1 MQNLGL
7 IPKGSKI
14 GSLLKRVFLYLFIPA
29 LFIGIN
35 SFISK
40 GAFLK
45 NNIGLFEEIAALL
58 FLAIALTFIRNSVVR
73 RAAIFTLFLIYFI
86 IFTIQSISVEIIG
99 STINLITL
107 KNATEAALLINSA
120 MIIKLLFY
128 LAVFMLFITLLLK
141 IRLSK
146 KEKYILL
153 SILLALFFLSK
164 YTIHKH
170 FAHEYLFRPA
180 KNLYTLIRYELLG
193 SKELT
198 KAELQPEDITL
209 AHKFNIEIN
218 SSNGLEPFS
227 KEYFYKDPLPFKRVG
242 RAKPNV
248 ILFFI
253 ESLSARLLSPYRK
266 SRKGLTPNIADFAK
280 HSMVVE
286 GYFNHTTPTA
296 PGLLG
301 QNCSFYPLYTH
312 EDMDYK
318 GNPLEKLHLKCM
330 PQYFGEYGYK
340 TYYMSHSRAYYANI
354 KNNLKIYGYQN
365 RYFWRDFLHR
375 FLPGEDV
382 ILGEAGPSDHQMMRG
397 LVAFLKQK
405 GLKEPFLLGVS
416 TIESHVGRKTNPI
429 DGIKYGDGKS
439 STLNLIH
446 NLDDAFGKFWNYF
459 KRSKYAKNT
468 IVILTGD
475 HALFPNRDYQKVA
488 GKDWI
493 PSIYDHLTFIIYDPT
508 HTLPKRY
515 KVNANSVDM
524 APTLLH
530 LAGVPNSKNNF
541 LGRSIFDRREYNNSF
556 GVTVYKDMNYYY
568 NMDGKLINEK
578 YRYMKKED
586 KKIFDSL
593 KRLVRYYQYSLQR

>member
-1 MQNLGL
+1 MIIL
-7 IPKGSKI
+7 KGSKI
-14 GSLLKRVFLYLFIPA
+14 GRLLKRVFLYLFIPA
-29 LFIGIN
+29 LFIGIH

-45 NNIGLFEEIAALL
+45 NNIGLIEEIAALL
-58 FLAIALTFIRNSVVR
+58 FVAIALTFIRNRAVR
-73 RAAIFTLFLIYFI
+73 RVAIFTLFLIYFI

-120 MIIKLLFY
+120 MISKLLFY
-128 LAVFMLFITLLLK
+128 LAVFILFITLLFK

-153 SILLALFFLSK
+153 SILVVVFFLSK
-164 YTIHKH
+164 YTIHKY
-170 FAHEYLFRPA
+170 FAHEYLFRPV

-198 KAELQPEDITL
+198 RAELKPEDIAL

-218 SSNGLEPFS
+218 RSNGLEPFS
-227 KEYFYKDPLPFKRVG
+227 KEYFYKDQLPFKRVG

-253 ESLSARLLSPYRK
+253 ESLSARLLSPYSK
-266 SRKGLTPNIADFAK
+266 SQKGLTPNIADFASQ
-280 HSMVVE
+280 SMVVE

-330 PQYFGEYGYK
+330 PQYFVEYGYK
-340 TYYMSHSRAYYANI
+340 TYYMSHSRGHYANI

-365 RYFWRDFLHR
+365 RYLWRDFLQR

-382 ILGEAGPSDHQMMRG
+382 ILGEAGASDHQMMRG
-397 LVAFLKQK
+397 LVAFLKRHEA
-405 GLKEPFLLGVS
+405 KEPFLLGLS

-459 KRSKYAKNT
+459 KTSKYAKNT

-488 GKDWI
+488 GRDWI
-493 PSIYDHLTFIIYDPT
+493 PSIYDYLTFIIYDPT
-508 HTLPKRY
+508 HMLPKRY
-515 KVNANSVDM
+515 KVNVNSVDM

-530 LAGVPNSKNNF
+530 LVGVPNSKNNF
-541 LGRSIFDRREYNNSF
+541 LGRSIFDRIEYNNSF
-556 GVTVYKDMNYYY
+556 GVTVYRDMNYYY
-568 NMDGKLINEK
+568 NMDGKVLNEK